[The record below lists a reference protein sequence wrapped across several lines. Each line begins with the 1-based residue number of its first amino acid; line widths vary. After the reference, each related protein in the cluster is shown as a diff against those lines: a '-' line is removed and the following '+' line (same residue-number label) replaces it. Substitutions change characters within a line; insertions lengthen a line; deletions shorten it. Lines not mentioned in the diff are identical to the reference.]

1 MTTTEVLFITAMI
14 AYNGNCMDIGTML
27 TLMYAVSIAVT
38 IEGSPQ
44 TGLLLAEIVEAV
56 MANS

>member
-1 MTTTEVLFITAMI
+1 MTTTEALFATAMI
-14 AYNGNCMDIGTML
+14 AYNGNCMDISTVL

-44 TGLLLAEIVEAV
+44 TGWLLADIVEAV
-56 MANS
+56 VDNS